1 MSAGHKE
8 TQRAS
13 TVFFSSPLMSDVESD
28 WSPVHAAAFNGQ
40 LLTLQRLVAQ
50 GVCVN
55 LSTLD
60 RVSPLHGA
68 CMQGHTACAELLLE
82 NGADVN
88 RSTVDG
94 RTALTEACARGHV
107 TCVSLLLQRGAAPL
121 GTSQPSSPIH
131 LAAAAGRPE
140 CIEALVLHGAD
151 VDQHID
157 VVGTPLHAACS
168 NLHLSSVEKL
178 LQLGAN
184 VNQSRLDD
192 SPLHVAARL
201 SSPELVFVLL
211 DHGADPRLTNS
222 EGKRPV
228 DLVPQNS
235 PAGRLLEAAGGVP
248 LLKQLCRLCI
258 RRTVGRRRLAGIH
271 DLHLPAQIRQYLLYL
286 SGPREGL
293 MESNPSTF

>member
-8 TQRAS
+8 TRR
-13 TVFFSSPLMSDVESD
+13 VFFSNPLMSDVESD
-28 WSPVHAAAFNGQ
+28 WSPVHAAASNGQ

-60 RVSPLHGA
+60 RVTPLHGA
-68 CMQGHTACAELLLE
+68 CMRGHTACAEVLLE

-88 RSTVDG
+88 GSTADG
-94 RTALTEACARGHV
+94 RTALTEACAGGHV

-121 GTSQPSSPIH
+121 GTSRSSSPIH

-140 CIEALVLHGAD
+140 CIELLVQRGAD
-151 VDQHID
+151 VDQNID
-157 VVGTPLHAACS
+157 GVGTPLHVACS
-168 NLHLSSVEKL
+168 NQHLSSVEKL

-184 VNQSRLDD
+184 VNKIGLDD

-201 SSPELVFVLL
+201 SSPELVLVLL
-211 DHGADPRLTNS
+211 DHGADRHLTNA
-222 EGKRPV
+222 EGKRPA
-228 DLVPQNS
+228 DLAPANS
-235 PAGRLLEAAGGVP
+235 PAGRLLEAAGGVTP
-248 LLKQLCRLCI
+248 LKQLCRLYI

-286 SGPREGL
+286 
-293 MESNPSTF
+293 